1 MEVRQAA
8 ALHPDSQ
15 GQARRSAG
23 RRGNAGRRARPAA
36 RFRRRV
42 LLQGIRRAAPPAP
55 GAGTAQGLR
64 AAGRRD
70 RQVGRRI
77 RIPAA
82 RDPLGL
88 PGQHSRTRNR
98 GGCGEADGDLDLQ
111 RRARSF
117 RCAQAPLPASSHRL
131 PRTEA
136 RGAHRRKPRAW
147 NREIPAHADRRLH
160 QPGPHSR
167 SEEAAVGQRNH
178 RLGARAGAAAVF
190 GAGSSDRQGH
200 AQRALEIRGRH
211 RDHAAPGDDLRRQS
225 RTARRVRLGALMR
238 EELHRFFRAARG
250 AGVRVSPAESID
262 AMKAVAD
269 VGFGDRDILRDTLLL
284 TLAKNQDEKR
294 ALGETFDLFFSQ
306 PEVKDEAA
314 PEDAAQGA
322 LPDSTSSETPPGG
335 DAGAPAPQMGELAQ
349 MLMSRDR
356 NAIAAAMANAA
367 SAASLSDIRYFTQR
381 GIFSTRILEALGIER
396 LRDDM
401 DALTATNPAEAERL
415 AAALEALREN
425 VRDVVSQAL
434 LLYGREESENLR
446 NEILRNAPLA
456 RLERR
461 QVEQMKA
468 LIRAIARRLRE
479 RYSKPRKR
487 QRRGHLDV
495 RRTLRRNAAWG
506 GIPFLTSWKRRHRD
520 RPKIVALCDVAG
532 SVAQVSDFFLLL
544 IHSLHEVVD
553 DVRSF
558 AFSGHLIEVSDIL
571 DTKSPEEAMKEIM
584 SKVGFG
590 SSDYGGSLVDFEKGW
605 IRSVT
610 PKTTVVV
617 LGDART
623 NNLDPRADILRTIS
637 ERSKRL
643 VWLNPEGR
651 MAWGW
656 GDSEMPR
663 YAAFCSVVRQCATAK
678 QLERA
683 VSDIVAAYQ

>member
-1 MEVRQAA
+1 
-8 ALHPDSQ
+8 
-15 GQARRSAG
+15 
-23 RRGNAGRRARPAA
+23 
-36 RFRRRV
+36 
-42 LLQGIRRAAPPAP
+42 
-55 GAGTAQGLR
+55 
-64 AAGRRD
+64 
-70 RQVGRRI
+70 
-77 RIPAA
+77 
-82 RDPLGL
+82 
-88 PGQHSRTRNR
+88 
-98 GGCGEADGDLDLQ
+98 
-111 RRARSF
+111 
-117 RCAQAPLPASSHRL
+117 
-131 PRTEA
+131 
-136 RGAHRRKPRAW
+136 
-147 NREIPAHADRRLH
+147 
-160 QPGPHSR
+160 
-167 SEEAAVGQRNH
+167 
-178 RLGARAGAAAVF
+178 
-190 GAGSSDRQGH
+190 
-200 AQRALEIRGRH
+200 
-211 RDHAAPGDDLRRQS
+211 
-225 RTARRVRLGALMR
+225 MR

-262 AMKAVAD
+262 AMNAVAD
-269 VGFGDRDILRDTLLL
+269 VGFADRAILRDTLLL

-306 PEVKDEAA
+306 PEVKDETPPEDADENAANGPAPDATASETGEADAAA
-314 PEDAAQGA
+314 PEM
-322 LPDSTSSETPPGG
+322 G
-335 DAGAPAPQMGELAQ
+335 DLAQ
-349 MLMSRDR
+349 MLMSQDR
-356 NAIAAAMANAA
+356 NAVAAALANAA
-367 SAASLSDIRYFTQR
+367 NAASLSDIRYFTQR
-381 GIFSTRILEALGIER
+381 GIFSTRILNQLGIER
-396 LRDDM
+396 LRDDL
-401 DALTATNPAEAERL
+401 DALTSTNPAQAERL
-415 AAALEALREN
+415 AAALKALREN
-425 VRDVVSQAL
+425 VGEIVSQAL
-434 LLYGREESENLR
+434 VLYGREESENLR

-487 QRRGHLDV
+487 QRRGHLDI

-506 GIPFLTSWKRRHRD
+506 GVPFLTSWKRRHRD
-520 RPKIVALCDVAG
+520 RPQIVALCDVSG

-571 DTKSPEEAMKEIM
+571 DTKSPEQAMSEIM

-590 SSDYGGSLVDFEKGW
+590 SSDYGGSLSDFEKGW
-605 IRSVT
+605 IKTVT
-610 PKTTVVV
+610 PKTTVIV

-623 NNLDPRADILRTIS
+623 NNLDPRADILRRIS

-663 YAAFCSVVRQCATAK
+663 YASFCTVVRQCATAK

>member
-1 MEVRQAA
+1 
-8 ALHPDSQ
+8 
-15 GQARRSAG
+15 
-23 RRGNAGRRARPAA
+23 
-36 RFRRRV
+36 
-42 LLQGIRRAAPPAP
+42 
-55 GAGTAQGLR
+55 
-64 AAGRRD
+64 
-70 RQVGRRI
+70 
-77 RIPAA
+77 
-82 RDPLGL
+82 
-88 PGQHSRTRNR
+88 
-98 GGCGEADGDLDLQ
+98 
-111 RRARSF
+111 
-117 RCAQAPLPASSHRL
+117 
-131 PRTEA
+131 
-136 RGAHRRKPRAW
+136 
-147 NREIPAHADRRLH
+147 
-160 QPGPHSR
+160 
-167 SEEAAVGQRNH
+167 
-178 RLGARAGAAAVF
+178 
-190 GAGSSDRQGH
+190 
-200 AQRALEIRGRH
+200 
-211 RDHAAPGDDLRRQS
+211 
-225 RTARRVRLGALMR
+225 MR

-262 AMKAVAD
+262 AMNAVAD
-269 VGFGDRDILRDTLLL
+269 VGFADRGILRDSLLL
-284 TLAKNQDEKR
+284 TLAKSQDEKQ
-294 ALGETFDLFFSQ
+294 ALGACFDLFFSQ
-306 PEVKDEAA
+306 PEVKDATA
-314 PEDAAQGA
+314 PEDAAEGA
-322 LPDSTSSETPPGG
+322 GTSSTASEGPSG
-335 DAGAPAPQMGELAQ
+335 DASAPSPELGELAQ
-349 MLMSRDR
+349 MLLSRDR

-367 SAASLSDIRYFTQR
+367 NAAALSDIRYFTQR
-381 GIFSTRILEALGIER
+381 GIFSTRILDSLGIAQ
-396 LRDDM
+396 LRDDL
-401 DALTATNPAEAERL
+401 DALTSTDPAEAERL
-415 AAALEALREN
+415 ASALEALREN

-487 QRRGHLDV
+487 QRRGHLDT

-506 GIPFLTSWKRRHRD
+506 GVPFLTSWKRRHRD
-520 RPKIVALCDVAG
+520 RPQIVAICDVSG

-571 DTKSPEEAMKEIM
+571 DSKSPEEAMSEIM

-605 IRSVT
+605 IRTVT
-610 PKTTVVV
+610 PKTTVIV

-623 NNLDPRADILRTIS
+623 NNLDPRADILRRIS